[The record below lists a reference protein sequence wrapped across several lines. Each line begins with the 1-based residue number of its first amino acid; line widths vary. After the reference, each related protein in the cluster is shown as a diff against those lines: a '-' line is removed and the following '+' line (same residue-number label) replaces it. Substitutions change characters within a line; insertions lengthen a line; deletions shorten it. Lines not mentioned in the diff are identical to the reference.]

1 MRLKLVPRSLA
12 GQLTLLLL
20 LALAIAQGVAVALF
34 AWERIEA
41 VRHAHRDNVVLR
53 ATTVVRLLRDTPPT
67 LHDAVVVAASTD
79 FTRFS
84 LTEGPLVART
94 GTGRRTVAIAARFSS
109 ALGVG
114 RDRVRV
120 APLWTRHPRHGDREW
135 GSRSGRHDRDE
146 DHDEDHDDDYDHDEE
161 HGHGPRHGRLWWF
174 TTSVGLRDGRWL
186 NIEVGPPP
194 GAPPW
199 GAAFVLSFL
208 LSALGI
214 AVVTVLTGRRIA
226 KPMRNLAVAADR
238 LGRGEAVEDLP
249 EAGPQETRKTVHA
262 FNVMRERL
270 DRFVR
275 DRTTM
280 LAAVSHDLR
289 TPITSMRLHAELV
302 EDEETRTRL
311 VATLDEMQRMTEDTL
326 AFIREDMHR
335 EGTRAVDLHAL
346 VDSVAADLVDLGYEI
361 EVGDCDRILVPCR
374 TVALRRMLRNLLENA
389 CTYGARARVR
399 ISQDGGQA
407 FVVVEDDGPGIT
419 PADLERVFEPFVRID
434 ASRNP
439 ETGGTGLGLAI
450 ARSIARGHGGD
461 IRLENRD
468 TGGLRA
474 TVTLPG
480 AGRASAV

>member
-1 MRLKLVPRSLA
+1 MRLRLVPRSLA

-20 LALAIAQGVAVALF
+20 LALAIAQGVAVTLF

-94 GTGRRTVAIAARFSS
+94 GAGRQSVAIAARFSA

-120 APLWTRHPRHGDREW
+120 APLWSRHPHRGDRDRE
-135 GSRSGRHDRDE
+135 SRRHSHG
-146 DHDEDHDDDYDHDEE
+146 HDED

-174 TTSVGLRDGRWL
+174 TTSVELHDGRWL
-186 NIEVGPPP
+186 NIQVGPPP

-208 LSALGI
+208 LSAFGI

-226 KPMRNLAVAADR
+226 KPMRSLAVAAER
-238 LGRGEAVEDLP
+238 LGRGEAVENLP

-326 AFIREDMHR
+326 AFVREDMHR
-335 EGTRAVDLHAL
+335 EGTRTVDLHAL

-361 EVGDCDRILVPCR
+361 TVGDCDRILLACR

-389 CTYGARARVR
+389 CTYGVRAMVR
-399 ISQDGGQA
+399 IAQNDGQA
-407 FVVVEDDGPGIT
+407 FVVVEDEGPGIA
-419 PADLERVFEPFVRID
+419 PVDLERVFEPFVRLE

-461 IRLENRD
+461 IRLENRE
-468 TGGLRA
+468 TGGVRA

-480 AGRASAV
+480 AGRANAIQRGR